1 MILPVMKASHLILV
15 LFAACRGQPE
25 GGAPSEGGT
34 ALTGDAGGPPGTDG
48 TTAAGPSDGTATE
61 GMPTGEGGG
70 TTDGGMGDYGDP
82 PNDGEGGDPYDRPGD
97 GDGGTCGM
105 PSLIDRDGGGTA
117 NKRSDC
123 SKQSDNPMDWRACA
137 QQISGASSGKV
148 ARRAAHDAREQPPHY
163 SRGGLIK
170 AKSPP
175 PFVFLTRPPHARR
188 WKPPSRLR
196 ATRRR

>member
-1 MILPVMKASHLILV
+1 MKAAHLLLA
-15 LFAACRGQPE
+15 LFAACRGQYE
-25 GGAPSEGGT
+25 GVTGGA
-34 ALTGDAGGPPGTDG
+34 GDTSGAAVPPYD
-48 TTAAGPSDGTATE
+48 S
-61 GMPTGEGGG
+61 G
-70 TTDGGMGDYGDP
+70 TTDAVATVGTGGSSTSDPPPDDGMGT
-82 PNDGEGGDPYDRPGD
+82 GGNPFDRPGD

-105 PSLIDRDGGGTA
+105 PSLINRDGGGTA

-123 SKQSDNPMDWRACA
+123 SEQSDNPMDWRACA
-137 QQISGASSGKV
+137 QPISGASSGKV

-163 SRGGLIK
+163 SRRGLIK